1 MASERFTLVTALG
14 WLAVVG
20 SALIVPISTISFLM
34 ILARSYGTSTFD
46 PLGFLTVVVAPP
58 VTLVAGIGLLRRK
71 AWARLYIMALL
82 VTIIAVNVYAMVRPP
97 RPERRY
103 VSPSGVPT
111 TVSAS
116 PRMVSVFS
124 VAVVGA
130 SVVALLILQ
139 SQRVRAEF

>member
-1 MASERFTLVTALG
+1 
-14 WLAVVG
+14 
-20 SALIVPISTISFLM
+20 M